1 MTLPEICVGAIAVVE
16 GECLFIKRAN
26 EPNLDTWSI
35 PGGRVE
41 NGESLT
47 EAVEREFFEET
58 GIVGDCGAFVGWSE
72 LISTNSHKV
81 ILDFEIETNG
91 RPIPIPSSDAREA
104 KWVPLKDLSHL
115 KIADGLEAFLIR
127 HGYVEGK

>member
-104 KWVPLKDLSHL
+104 KCGFLL
-115 KIADGLEAFLIR
+115 KIYHI
-127 HGYVEGK
+127 

>member
-1 MTLPEICVGAIAVVE
+1 MALPEVCVGAIAVVE
-16 GECLFIKRAN
+16 GDCLLIKRAN
-26 EPNLDTWSI
+26 EPNSGTWSI

-58 GIVGDCGAFVGWSE
+58 GIIGDCGSFVGWTE
-72 LISTNSHKV
+72 LISTKSHKV

-91 RPIPIPSSDAREA
+91 RPIPVPSSDAREA
-104 KWVPLKDLSHL
+104 KWVPLKDLAL
-115 KIADGLEAFLIR
+115 IEVAEGLEEFLIR
-127 HGYVEGK
+127 HGYIDGK